1 MRRLGLLLILF
12 GVIGLVLAMN
22 METSVEAKVPEQI
35 GRREHTSR
43 ERVHNLDLAAQRSG
57 WLFVSGLQL
66 SMGASPLN
74 PSAGSSD
81 GILATRHRHQEAGR
95 PSYCIHFDYGID

>member
-22 METSVEAKVPEQI
+22 METSVEVKVPEQI

-43 ERVHNLDLAAQRSG
+43 ERVHNLDLAAER
-57 WLFVSGLQL
+57 
-66 SMGASPLN
+66 
-74 PSAGSSD
+74 SAGSSD
-81 GILATRHRHQEAGR
+81 GIFATRHRHQEAGR